1 MTTKTQDVRAL
12 IMPDVG
18 ILMMLKA
25 LEGGKG
31 LSIRLTE
38 NFIVREGERSYQ
50 ATFKQRVSMGDGF
63 CGQRLKFRP
72 ISG

>member
-18 ILMMLKA
+18 LLMMLKA

-31 LSIRLTE
+31 LSIRL
-38 NFIVREGERSYQ
+38 
-50 ATFKQRVSMGDGF
+50 A
-63 CGQRLKFRP
+63 
-72 ISG
+72 

>member
-38 NFIVREGERSYQ
+38 NFIVRDGERFIKQHLNRGYQ
-50 ATFKQRVSMGDGF
+50 WVMAFAANG
-63 CGQRLKFRP
+63 
-72 ISG
+72 